1 MAKNDGH
8 NGNDNKR
15 IDKKKLE
22 EDILNLEHVINLTKD
37 SITRLNQE
45 FGGKSHPPSIYLQE
59 YRELTDRLDDHQK
72 RLENLYDVREQEQSN
87 SNNDTEVQP
96 SYSPQSNQY
105 PHTGTSYG
113 RHVCQ
118 SHDQHFFPTPLA
130 QQTNGQKTHSSRL
143 LSAGGSASS
152 DSPHSPIQQNTTA
165 SKPGSEKAIG
175 VIRIY
180 LPNGKTTVG
189 AIPGKR
195 LKEVL
200 LKSARLKS
208 LRDKLDQCSVYRF
221 GTDDHVD
228 WNSDSGILAGVQL
241 ELRTEDKSFTKST
254 RILKANH
261 NFARKTFFSLS
272 YCDWCRK
279 ILFQGV
285 TCKMCGFK
293 LHQKCI
299 NEVPD
304 YCITQI
310 QILELEKKIRPQ
322 TPSPDSP
329 NTPTDTWPVPGSGD
343 FPLYRPRSTSQPSLF
358 INSTA
363 PLGQNSR
370 QPEYNNYPPAHGEH
384 DGDTEPYRH
393 ELSLPP
399 SPFHMKEPCVAAG
412 IMVHAGSLELLNRA
426 VVSVDAKRSSRK
438 VEGFPQ
444 GVGLAQN
451 AAVASLPAPVV
462 VHRDPS
468 HRRSHSPRRDSNED
482 WEVPE
487 EEIEWGDKIGSGSYG
502 IVYRC
507 RWHGIVA
514 VKVLNVSNPTPS
526 QLQEF
531 KNEVAVLR
539 KTRHVNILLFMGYTI
554 KNQLCIVTQWCD
566 GSSLYR
572 HLHMI
577 DTKFD
582 MLQTINIARQTAQG
596 MEYLHAKNIIHRDM
610 KSNNIFLL
618 EDYTVKIGDFGL
630 ATVKSRWSG
639 SEQLMQPTGSI
650 LWMAPEV
657 IRMID
662 GNPYTFQSDVYAFGV
677 VLYEMTSNT
686 LPYSHIG
693 NRDMILFQVG
703 RGYLSPDLDLIRSDT
718 PRSCRKL
725 IVDCIKKNREDRP
738 LFPQIWG
745 DLDKIYK
752 ALPRICRSQSDPCS
766 INRAGSSSSEDFFR
780 LILPKSTRTQN
791 STTLVSP

>member
-1 MAKNDGH
+1 MARNETN
-8 NGNDNKR
+8 NGNESKR
-15 IDKKKLE
+15 IDPKKLE
-22 EDILNLEHVINLTKD
+22 EDISNLEHVINLTTA

-45 FGGKSHPPSIYLQE
+45 FGGRSNPPIYLYGSKLE
-59 YRELTDRLDDHQK
+59 YGEMTDRLNEHQK
-72 RLENLYDVREQEQSN
+72 RLEHLYDVRELEQKNN
-87 SNNDTEVQP
+87 SHNESDSQM
-96 SYSPQSNQY
+96 SHSPQPTPYSAAGANRTLNNT
-105 PHTGTSYG
+105 HN
-113 RHVCQ
+113 
-118 SHDQHFFPTPLA
+118 QHFFPTPLA
-130 QQTNGQKTHSSRL
+130 QQTNGQKLYSSRH

-152 DSPHSPIQQNTTA
+152 DSPHSPIQQNVPAT
-165 SKPGSEKAIG
+165 KPGSEKPIG

-189 AIPGKR
+189 AIPGKP
-195 LKEVL
+195 LKQVL
-200 LKSARLKS
+200 LKSSRLKI
-208 LRDKLDQCSVYRF
+208 LRDKADQCSVYKF
-221 GTDDHVD
+221 GTNEQVD
-228 WNSDSGILAGVQL
+228 WNSDSGILAGVEL
-241 ELRTEDKSFTKST
+241 ELRTEDKIFKEKT
-254 RILKANH
+254 RILKASH
-261 NFARKTFFSLS
+261 NFVRKTFFSIS

-279 ILFQGV
+279 VLFQGM

-293 LHQKCI
+293 LHQKCVT
-299 NEVPD
+299 EVPD
-304 YCITQI
+304 YCITRGQMMK
-310 QILELEKKIRPQ
+310 LEEKIRPQ

-329 NTPTDTWPVPGSGD
+329 NTPTDNYGMPGSGD
-343 FPLYRPRSTSQPSLF
+343 FPLSRPRSTSQPSLF

-370 QPEYNNYPPAHGEH
+370 QPEYTKYPPAHG
-384 DGDTEPYRH
+384 
-393 ELSLPP
+393 
-399 SPFHMKEPCVAAG
+399 
-412 IMVHAGSLELLNRA
+412 
-426 VVSVDAKRSSRK
+426 
-438 VEGFPQ
+438 FPQ
-444 GVGLAQN
+444 GAEGNPV
-451 AAVASLPAPVV
+451 VASLPAPAVET
-462 VHRDPS
+462 RNNP
-468 HRRSHSPRRDSNED
+468 HRRSHSPRRDSDED

-487 EEIEWGDKIGSGSYG
+487 EEIEWGEKIGSGSYG

-582 MLQTINIARQTAQG
+582 MLQTIDIARQTALG
-596 MEYLHAKNIIHRDM
+596 MEYMHAKNIIHRDM

-657 IRMID
+657 IRMIG

-677 VLYEMTSNT
+677 VLFEMTTNT

-703 RGYLSPDLDLIRSDT
+703 RGYLRPDLDLIRSDT
-718 PRSCRKL
+718 PRACRKL
-725 IVDCIKKNREDRP
+725 ITDCINKDRDQRP
-738 LFPQIWG
+738 LFKQIFNE
-745 DLDKIYK
+745 LNVIYQ
-752 ALPRICRSQSDPCS
+752 ALPRICRSQSDPGS
-766 INRAGSSSSEDFFR
+766 LNRAAGASNEDFFR
-780 LILPKSTRTQN
+780 LILPKSTRNQN
-791 STTLVSP
+791 TLTLVSP